1 MTPDQKKLFDLAARA
16 RENSHSPYSKHKVGA
31 ALRTSD
37 GKIYTGCNVE
47 NSSYGGTI
55 CAERTAISKAVS
67 EQGKIQIAE
76 ILVVTDSSPP
86 WPPCGICRQVI
97 AEFGEPVIHS
107 ANLKGEVQSESF
119 AALFPRAFT
128 PGHLKN

>member
-1 MTPDQKKLFDLAARA
+1 MTPEQKKLFEAASRA
-16 RENSHSPYSKHKVGA
+16 RENSHSPYSGLKVGA

-37 GKIYTGCNVE
+37 GRIYSGCNVE

-55 CAERTAISKAVS
+55 CAERTAITKAIS

-76 ILVVTDSSPP
+76 ILVVTDASPP

-97 AEFGEPVIHS
+97 AEFGAPVVHS
-107 ANLKGEVQSESF
+107 TNLRGEILSESF
-119 AALFPRAFT
+119 DAIFPRAFT
-128 PGHLKN
+128 PGHLKK